1 MPMDLKS
8 PPAIW
13 AGQLTHFTALFLT
26 LFFLCSC
33 SLSLGDTAS
42 SDFEKE
48 KEKEKSIYETV
59 EKDAVYRSSV
69 TTGSFVELAHGPTYY
84 EYEGETNAEIIV
96 FIHGFSVPSYIWDP
110 LYDAAIEKGYRVLRM
125 DLYGRGHSVNPDVRY
140 NVDLFATQIFELLTY
155 LDIKNPIN
163 LVGLSMGGRVISQFA
178 AVYPDLIKRLIYIG
192 PSGFD
197 VFKGT
202 GYDDFDVTEEEVQA
216 FIDADFSTRA
226 ESQLADFVRPG
237 RFASWVGRFR
247 PLLQAK
253 GFGKALFST
262 IKNERSMEQENRII
276 GRLQF
281 PVTFFWGELDTGIP
295 LKNSK
300 SQIEEWIPRAQLW
313 VIPDSGHIPYMEQ
326 EEFFEYLFF
335 EKAVSNF

>member
-13 AGQLTHFTALFLT
+13 AGQLAHFRALFLT
-26 LFFLCSC
+26 LSFLCSC
-33 SLSLGDTAS
+33 SLSLDGTS
-42 SDFEKE
+42 TPEFVKE
-48 KEKEKSIYETV
+48 RNIYETI
-59 EKDAVYRSSV
+59 EKDAAYRSSV
-69 TTGSFVELAHGPTYY
+69 TIGSFAELAHGPTYY
-84 EYEGETNAEIIV
+84 EYKGEKNAEIIV

-155 LDIKNPIN
+155 LDIQDPIN

-178 AVYPDLIKRLIYIG
+178 AVYPDLIKHLIYIG

-197 VFKGT
+197 VFNGT

-253 GFGKALFST
+253 GFGKALLST
-262 IKNERSMEQENRII
+262 IKNERSMEQENRMI
-276 GRLQF
+276 GRFQF
-281 PVTFFWGELDTGIP
+281 PVTFFWGELDSGIP

-300 SQIEEWIPRAQLW
+300 HQIEEWIPRARLW

-326 EEFFEYLFF
+326 EKLFEYLFF
-335 EKAVSNF
+335 EEVISSF